1 MLKHVMNIDDLTKE
15 EVLTIINKAI
25 ELKADPAKYSDSLR
39 NCTLLMMFEKPSLRT
54 RLSFEAGFTKLGG
67 HAIFYSFKDSP
78 LGKKENVSDT
88 AKCATR
94 YVDIVM
100 IRAFSQ
106 AQIREFAENSR
117 VPVIDALSDNAHPCQ
132 ILADLQTMK
141 EKGKDIENMK
151 FCYLGN
157 GNNNVT
163 FDLMRAMALLGATC
177 YVGCPEDEEFNVPRR
192 VMEECSR
199 HSGRV
204 VVTHD
209 VEEAARDAD
218 VVYTDT
224 WVNYGVPLEELEA
237 REKKLLPYQVNRGV
251 MGLAKSDAIFMNCL
265 PAMRGKEQTAEVI
278 DGPQSVVFDEA
289 ENRLWAQN
297 ALVLY
302 LLGKF

>member
-1 MLKHVMNIDDLTKE
+1 MKHVMNIDNLSKG
-15 EVLTIINKAI
+15 EVLSILSKAAEI
-25 ELKADPAKYSDSLR
+25 KKNPAKYAKVLDGK
-39 NCTLLMMFEKPSLRT
+39 TLLMMFEKPSLRT
-54 RLSFEAGFTKLGG
+54 RLSFETGFTKLGG
-67 HAIFYSFKDSP
+67 HAIYYSFKDSP
-78 LGKKENVSDT
+78 LGKKENISDT

-106 AQIREFAENSR
+106 AQIREFADNSR

-132 ILADLQTMK
+132 ILADLQTMR
-141 EKGKDIENMK
+141 EKGKDIEKMK
-151 FCYLGN
+151 VCYLGN

-163 FDLMRAMALLGATC
+163 FDIMRAAALLGATC
-177 YVGCPEDEEFNVPRR
+177 YVGCPAGEEFDVPKR
-192 VMEECSR
+192 VIDECKK
-199 HSGRV
+199 HPGKV

-209 VEEAARDAD
+209 VAEAAKDAD

-224 WVNYGVPLEELEA
+224 WVNYGVPLEDMNR
-237 REKKLLPYQVNRGV
+237 REKILLPYQVNATA
-251 MGLAKSDAIFMNCL
+251 MKHAKKNAIFMNCL

-289 ENRLWAQN
+289 ENRMWAQN
-297 ALVLY
+297 ALMLY